1 MAPTSTCAMKL
12 LDAKKKKKSGGTL
25 VCSKN
30 TEICDIVLNSTQVS
44 QVLAVGVSQFDS
56 THSAKYPAGK

>member
-1 MAPTSTCAMKL
+1 MAPTSTYAMKL
-12 LDAKKKKKSGGTL
+12 LDAKKKKSGGTL